1 VLKCI
6 ILQKINGKK
15 FFLFTNFLLNV
26 NCTRYLLTHTFYNYF
41 FFFNFVR
48 FHVANMTTGRT
59 NFGVGVLNE
68 MIYAVGG
75 NTGDLDRH
83 SSTLASAEVFW

>member
-1 VLKCI
+1 
-6 ILQKINGKK
+6 
-15 FFLFTNFLLNV
+15 
-26 NCTRYLLTHTFYNYF
+26 
-41 FFFNFVR
+41 
-48 FHVANMTTGRT
+48 MTTGRT

-83 SSTLASAEVFW
+83 SSTLASTEVFW